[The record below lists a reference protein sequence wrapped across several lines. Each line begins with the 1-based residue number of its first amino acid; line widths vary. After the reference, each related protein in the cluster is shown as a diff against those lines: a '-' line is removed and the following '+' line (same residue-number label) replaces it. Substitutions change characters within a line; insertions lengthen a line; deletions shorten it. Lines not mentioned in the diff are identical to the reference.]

1 MSAQYKNLTGVPAPG
16 AWGDLGLTGMAQ
28 QQLSEEEKLLRKKKL
43 LGAGMSSDFHTATQM
58 LFGNRLA
65 QTGGTGA

>member
-1 MSAQYKNLTGVPAPG
+1 MAYKNLTGVPMPG
-16 AWGDLGLTGMAQ
+16 AAGDLGLTGQVQ
-28 QQLSEEEKLLRKKKL
+28 QQLSDEEKLARKRKL
-43 LGAGMSSDFHTATQM
+43 LGAGMSNDFQTATQM

>member
-1 MSAQYKNLTGVPAPG
+1 MPYKNLTGVPMPG
-16 AWGDLGLTGMAQ
+16 AAGDLGLTGMAQ
-28 QQLSEEEKLLRKKKL
+28 QQLTEEEKLARKKKIL
-43 LGAGMSSDFHTATQM
+43 AAGMSNEFQTATQM